1 MNEVDKLVEV
11 LRHGQIIEYD
21 LQPILDSPGELFRI
35 EQEKY
40 LLINKLLLKSLY
52 FKWRAEFLADRQ
64 HSTLDSNSLD
74 RLSRLILI
82 VNPNLLTA
90 WSCRKQ
96 LLIDSSKNQS
106 TSIDFKG
113 ELDFC
118 KLVLMKHFKCEQA
131 YVHRRWLLRVYSSMV
146 EQNLVLSEL
155 ELIVSCLSRK
165 IKSNYYCWT
174 YFNWLLQLLDGATLL
189 NYYSVSQFEQV
200 LFTNPSDFCVFN
212 SRLQLVKTILLDKS
226 SVLSRQ
232 RLIIDEIA
240 LIDDLLLRYAVYST
254 TWNYSKYFFLFLNEF
269 MASFKDLNE
278 IENHECELN
287 KRFLMN
293 VKSFFPRLNE
303 EEVVIEKKIG
313 LTSPLKVLKQRQL
326 EVARSVLVLY
336 KLNENNYLE
345 KIAKFEENFVK
356 FFEKFLFKK
365 N

>member
-11 LRHGQIIEYD
+11 LRRGQIIEYD
-21 LQPILDSPGELFRI
+21 IQPILDSPGELFRI

-40 LLINKLLLKSLY
+40 LLINKLLLKTLY

-74 RLSRLILI
+74 QLTRLILI

-96 LLIDSSKNQS
+96 LLIDSLNKNQS
-106 TSIDFKG
+106 TYIDFNG
-113 ELDFC
+113 ELDFS

-131 YVHRRWLLRVYSSMV
+131 YVHRRWLLRVFSSMV
-146 EQNLVLSEL
+146 EQKLVLSEL
-155 ELIVSCLSRK
+155 ELIVSYLSRK

-212 SRLQLVKTILLDKS
+212 SRLQLVKRILLDKS
-226 SVLSRQ
+226 LVSSRQ

-254 TWNYSKYFFLFLNEF
+254 TWNYSKYFFLFLKEYVG
-269 MASFKDLNE
+269 SFNDFND

-293 VKSFFPRLNE
+293 VKSFFPQLNE
-303 EEVVIEKKIG
+303 AEVVFEKKIE
-313 LTSPLKVLKQRQL
+313 LTSPLKVLIQRQL
-326 EVARSVLVLY
+326 EVARSILMLY
-336 KLNENNYLE
+336 KKLNGNYLEVE
-345 KIAKFEENFVK
+345 KIAKFEENYVK
-356 FFEKFLFKK
+356 FFEKFL
-365 N
+365 